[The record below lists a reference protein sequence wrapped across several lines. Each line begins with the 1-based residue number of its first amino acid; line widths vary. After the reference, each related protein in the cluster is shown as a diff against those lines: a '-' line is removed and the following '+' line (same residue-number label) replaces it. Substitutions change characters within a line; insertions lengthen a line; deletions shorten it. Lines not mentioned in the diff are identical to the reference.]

1 MSDLFSLDGRTAV
14 VTGGSRGIGLAI
26 ATAFLDA
33 GARVIVCAR
42 REDELAA
49 AARELTTHGEVGAVR
64 ADLSTLAG
72 VGAFAA
78 AVTERAAAVDV
89 LVNNAGA
96 TWGAPVESFPED
108 GWDKVMALNVKAL
121 HYVTAGL
128 LPLLRAA
135 ASPERAARVINIG
148 SIDGLRAPMMDNYA
162 YSASKAAVDQ
172 LTRHYARRLAPEHI
186 LVNTIAPGLFASKMS
201 SFIVDDPEISA
212 LAMETIPVRRI
223 GRPEEIGGTA
233 VWLASRAGGY
243 TTGATIV
250 VDGGSLGAG
259 RT

>member
-1 MSDLFSLDGRTAV
+1 MSDLFSLAGRTAV

-33 GARVIVCAR
+33 GARVVVCAR
-42 REDELAA
+42 HDEELDA
-49 AARELTTHGEVGAVR
+49 AARELASHGDVETVR
-64 ADLSTLAG
+64 ADLSSLAG
-72 VGAFAA
+72 VQAYVAEVAA
-78 AVTERAAAVDV
+78 RTSVVDV

-96 TWGAPVESFPED
+96 TWGAPIDAFPED

-135 ASPERAARVINIG
+135 ASAESSARIINIG
-148 SIDGLRAPMMDNYA
+148 SIDGLTAPMMDNYA

-201 SFIVDDPEISA
+201 SFIVDTPEIAA
-212 LAMETIPVRRI
+212 LAMETIPLRRV